1 MNQKEIVFYDGA
13 CGLCNKYVQFILKN
27 RKRTF
32 YFAPLQSKLAEKLL
46 ESHHISINM
55 DTLYYLENDKVY
67 DKSTAALKIAKG
79 LRFPYNLF
87 SIVRIIVPKFLR
99 DAVYRQ
105 VSQRRFNRYARMC
118 MLPTEEERKYFLE
131 Y

>member
-1 MNQKEIVFYDGA
+1 M
-13 CGLCNKYVQFILKN
+13 
-27 RKRTF
+27 
-32 YFAPLQSKLAEKLL
+32 
-46 ESHHISINM
+46 
-55 DTLYYLENDKVY
+55 Y

-87 SIVRIIVPKFLR
+87 SIVIIIVPKFLR

-118 MLPTEEERKYFLE
+118 MLPNEEERKYFLE